1 MKRVSNCLV
10 AISVGSIVPVIVLF
24 SIGMIL
30 NAVVVLGVAVVSF
43 IVGAIIGC
51 KEIEREEKEQL
62 KIMFDTLEKMKENE
76 RGQDIC

>member
-10 AISVGSIVPVIVLF
+10 VVSVGSIVPVIVLF

-51 KEIEREEKEQL
+51 KEIEREENEKL

-76 RGQDIC
+76 RGQDI

>member
-1 MKRVSNCLV
+1 MVV
-10 AISVGSIVPVIVLF
+10 VSVGSIVPVIVLF

-51 KEIEREEKEQL
+51 KEIEREENEKL

-76 RGQDIC
+76 RGQDI

>member
-1 MKRVSNCLV
+1 MKKVSNYLV
-10 AISVGSIVPVIVLF
+10 AVSVSAIVPVVVLF
-24 SIGMIL
+24 SIGMVL
-30 NAVVVLGVAVVSF
+30 NAVVVLGVAVVCF
-43 IVGAIIGC
+43 VVGAIIGC

>member
-1 MKRVSNCLV
+1 MKKISNYLVVVSM
-10 AISVGSIVPVIVLF
+10 GSIVPVVVLF
-24 SIGMIL
+24 SMGMVL

-76 RGQDIC
+76 RGQDL

>member
-1 MKRVSNCLV
+1 MKKVSNYLIV
-10 AISVGSIVPVIVLF
+10 FSISSIVPVIVLF

-43 IVGAIIGC
+43 IVSAIIGC
-51 KEIEREEKEQL
+51 KEIEREENEKL

-76 RGQDIC
+76 SE

>member
-1 MKRVSNCLV
+1 MKKISNYLV
-10 AISVGSIVPVIVLF
+10 VISVGSIFPIIVLF
-24 SIGMIL
+24 SMGMIL
-30 NAVVVLGVAVVSF
+30 NAVVVLGVAVVCF

-76 RGQDIC
+76 SE